1 MVETASNAVLN
12 DVLVSLSRSM
22 LQYVGES
29 WPWTRFD
36 AASERETITRLVA
49 RQQEH
54 VARLT
59 SLLSERRWKI
69 DFGTYPTDYTDL
81 HFVALEYLLAQLVES
96 GRAFAAELERTAATL
111 KDEQAASLVTSIL
124 ADEREIVSQLQ
135 QLANGPT

>member
-1 MVETASNAVLN
+1 
-12 DVLVSLSRSM
+12 M